1 MVKTGKNSRAVLV
14 AGLSVLLC
22 AQSALAQPERDPDHG
37 DTQLWTEVRF
47 SMPVKNSVDFLVIG
61 GLRAGRNMTDLVNE
75 RVGAGVVWNL
85 GKHVELSTIYG
96 RIVWQPVPGQT
107 LHENR
112 FTLDAEF
119 EWPVGRFVLAQRSRI
134 DRRLIDGGTTTRYR
148 NRVRLAYPLRSFNG
162 GMNIFLSEE
171 VFYDW
176 RLNSWFRNRM
186 AVGVDKPLSKRLLLE
201 IYYLRQ
207 NDGISL
213 QGDFHVIGAT
223 LHVRL

>member
-1 MVKTGKNSRAVLV
+1 MVQTSKDSRAALV
-14 AGLSVLLC
+14 AGLWIVLV
-22 AQSALAQPERDPDHG
+22 AQSAPAQSSNDPDHG

-61 GLRAGRNMTDLVNE
+61 GLRAGRNLTDLVNE
-75 RVGAGVVWNL
+75 RVGAGVVWRL

-96 RIVWQPVPGQT
+96 RIVWQPVPRQT

-119 EWPVGRFVLAQRSRI
+119 EWPLGRFALAQRNRI
-134 DRRLIDGGTTTRYR
+134 DRRLVDGETTTRYR
-148 NRVRLAYPLRSFNG
+148 NRVRLTYPLRSFNG

-207 NDGISL
+207 NDGMSL
-213 QGDFHVIGAT
+213 PGDIHVIGAT
-223 LHVRL
+223 LHVSL

>member
-75 RVGAGVVWNL
+75 RVGAGVVWKL
-85 GKHVELSTIYG
+85 GKHVELSPVYR
-96 RIVWQPVPGQT
+96 RIASQPVPGQT

-119 EWPVGRFVLAQRSRI
+119 EWPVGRFVLAQRNRI
-134 DRRLIDGGTTTRYR
+134 DRRVFDTGTTSNYR
-148 NRVRLAYPLRSFNG
+148 NRVKLAYPLRSFNG
-162 GMNIFLSEE
+162 GMGLFLSDE
-171 VFYDW
+171 VSYDW
-176 RLNSWFRNRM
+176 RLDSWFRNRVV
-186 AVGVDKPLSKRLLLE
+186 AGVEKALSKRFLLE
-201 IYYLRQ
+201 IYY
-207 NDGISL
+207 
-213 QGDFHVIGAT
+213 
-223 LHVRL
+223 